1 MHKKIFVTTLLVCF
15 ISVTIAQ
22 TLDPLQM
29 LQTMSQKAKEVKTI
43 RYNAVMNERID
54 DGMVVKNSFFKINV
68 LPRKI
73 YVAQS
78 FIGIKLDGLYCEGW
92 NKNQLLV
99 ATVGFPWLQL
109 SLDPLG
115 SRVRDNHHHTIFEAG
130 FNYFVEVVDEFIKNR
145 KDEII
150 ITNAGKIIAYDRNC
164 YKVNIEI
171 KNFKIINYKVQQGE
185 NLTTIAKKLFINDYK
200 ILALNPEIDD
210 YTDVV
215 PGQIISIP
223 NAYAKSMSLYIDLE
237 NMLPV
242 QIDINDEKGLYGS
255 YGYKKLVINVPFDH
269 DEFSA
274 MYKGYHFR

>member
-1 MHKKIFVTTLLVCF
+1 MQKKLFVITCF
-15 ISVTIAQ
+15 ICLASVVKAQ
-22 TLDPLQM
+22 TPEPLQM
-29 LQTMSQKAKEVKTI
+29 LKTMSQKAKEVKTI

-54 DGMVVKNSFFKINV
+54 DDMVVKNSFFKINV
-68 LPRKI
+68 SPRKI

-92 NKNQLLV
+92 NKNLLLV

-130 FNYFVEVVDEFIKNR
+130 FNYFVEVVDEFITNR

-150 ITNAGKIIAYDRNC
+150 ITNAGKVVAFDRNC
-164 YKVNIEI
+164 YKINIEI
-171 KNFKIINYKVQQGE
+171 KNFRIIKYTVQQGE

-200 ILALNPEIDD
+200 ILELNPKIDD
-210 YTDVV
+210 YLDVL
-215 PGQIISIP
+215 PGQIINIP
-223 NAYAKSMSLYIDLE
+223 SAYAKNMSLYIDLE

-255 YGYKKLVINVPFDH
+255 YGYKNLIINVPFDH

-274 MYKGYHFR
+274 IYKGYHFR